1 MSGLKKNDTEKSI
14 KKSSTLNMTEGNIL
28 KLILVYS
35 FPLLLG
41 NLFQNL
47 YNTVDSLVVGN
58 FIGKTSL
65 AAIGSTSSL
74 IHLLVGFFNG
84 FSTGGTI
91 VVSQFFGAKDNDGIR
106 KTVHTMVATTL
117 IVGIILSGAG
127 ILLSPI
133 LLRMMRVPSEVTKEA
148 LSYLTIY
155 FSGIIFLIFYNMT
168 TGILRAVGDS
178 KNPLIFLIISSLLN
192 IVLDITFIVVFKM
205 GIGGAAIATVISQA
219 VSALLVFIRLKT
231 STECYRLDWKYIG
244 IDFSILRKIVRYGF
258 PGALQMTIFSFSNM
272 FAQRYINI
280 FGADVI
286 AGQAAFQKIDSLA
299 LLPLISLGVGITT
312 YASQNY
318 GAGKIRRVRVGNEIA
333 MWLSVL
339 ITVIIGVTLVI
350 FAPQLCCLFNND
362 ENVVRY
368 GSFFVRTAS
377 CVCMIR
383 SINEVYTGTLNGV
396 GNPKAPVIIKLSGFV
411 LFRQLWLFVV
421 TRFSDSFF
429 LVGISFAVGWA
440 FGNIVIAIY
449 YYWYMNKR
457 FGKLEKVKEGE

>member
-65 AAIGSTSSL
+65 AAIGSTASL

-91 VVSQFFGAKDNDGIR
+91 VVSQFFGAKDNEGIR

-133 LLRMMRVPSEVTKEA
+133 LLRMMRVPSEVTKQA
-148 LSYLTIY
+148 LTYLTIY
-155 FSGIIFLIFYNMT
+155 FSGIIFLIFYNMA

-219 VSALLVFIRLKT
+219 VSAFLVFIRLKT

-244 IDFSILRKIVRYGF
+244 IDFSILRKIIRYGF

-339 ITVIIGVTLVI
+339 ITVVIGVTLAI
-350 FAPQLCCLFNND
+350 FAPQLCRLFNND

>member
-1 MSGLKKNDTEKSI
+1 MSGLKKNDVEKSI

-65 AAIGSTSSL
+65 AAIGSTASL

-91 VVSQFFGAKDNDGIR
+91 VVSQFFGAKDNEGIR

-133 LLRMMRVPSEVTKEA
+133 LLRMMRVPSEVIKEA
-148 LSYLTIY
+148 LTYLTIY
-155 FSGIIFLIFYNMT
+155 FSGIIFLIFYNMS

-219 VSALLVFIRLKT
+219 VSAFLVFIRLKT

-244 IDFSILRKIVRYGF
+244 IDFSILKKIVRYGF

-339 ITVIIGVTLVI
+339 ITVVIGVTLAI
-350 FAPQLCCLFNND
+350 FAPQLCRLFNND

>member
-1 MSGLKKNDTEKSI
+1 MSDSKKCEVARTNKQSA
-14 KKSSTLNMTEGNIL
+14 TLNMTEGNIL

-65 AAIGSTSSL
+65 AAIGSTASL

-106 KTVHTMVATTL
+106 KTVHTMIATTL

-148 LSYLTIY
+148 LTYLTIY
-155 FSGIIFLIFYNMT
+155 FSGIIFLIFYNMA

-205 GIGGAAIATVISQA
+205 RIGGAAIATVISQA

-244 IDFSILRKIVRYGF
+244 IDFSILRKIIRYGF

-339 ITVIIGVTLVI
+339 ITVVIGVTLAI
-350 FAPQLCCLFNND
+350 FAPQLCRLFNND

>member
-1 MSGLKKNDTEKSI
+1 MSDSKKCEVARTN
-14 KKSSTLNMTEGNIL
+14 KKSATLNMTEGNIL

-91 VVSQFFGAKDNDGIR
+91 VVSQFFGAKDNEGIR

-148 LSYLTIY
+148 LTYLTIY
-155 FSGIIFLIFYNMT
+155 FSGIIFLIFYNMA

-219 VSALLVFIRLKT
+219 VSAFLVFIRLKT

-244 IDFSILRKIVRYGF
+244 IDFSILRKIIRYGF

-339 ITVIIGVTLVI
+339 ITVVIGVTLAI
-350 FAPQLCCLFNND
+350 FAPQLCRLFNND

-457 FGKLEKVKEGE
+457 FGKL

>member
-65 AAIGSTSSL
+65 AAIGSTASL

-91 VVSQFFGAKDNDGIR
+91 VVSQFFGAKDNEGIK
-106 KTVHTMVATTL
+106 KTVHTMVATTI

-148 LSYLTIY
+148 LTYLTIY
-155 FSGIIFLIFYNMT
+155 FSGIIFLIFYNMA

-231 STECYRLDWKYIG
+231 STECYKLDWKYIG

-339 ITVIIGVTLVI
+339 ITVVIGVTLAI
-350 FAPQLCCLFNND
+350 FAPQLCRLFNND

-457 FGKLEKVKEGE
+457 FGKLEKIKEGE

>member
-1 MSGLKKNDTEKSI
+1 MSDSKKCEVVRTNR
-14 KKSSTLNMTEGNIL
+14 KSSTLNMTEGNIL

-47 YNTVDSLVVGN
+47 YNTVDSLIVGN

-65 AAIGSTSSL
+65 AAIGSTGSL

-84 FSTGGTI
+84 FSMGGTV
-91 VVSQFFGAKDNDGIR
+91 VVSQFFGAGDREKVQ
-106 KTVHTMVATTL
+106 KTVHTMVAATI
-117 IVGIILSGAG
+117 IVGIILTGIG
-127 ILLSPI
+127 ILLSPY
-133 LLRMMRVPSEVTKEA
+133 LLRLMKVPEDVRKEA
-148 LSYLTIY
+148 LIYLAIY
-155 FSGIIFLIFYNMT
+155 FSGILFLIFYNMS
-168 TGILRAVGDS
+168 TGILRAVGDT
-178 KNPLIFLIISSLLN
+178 KNPLIYLIISSILN
-192 IVLDITFIVVFKM
+192 IILDLFFIVVLKK
-205 GIGGAAIATVISQA
+205 GIGGAALATVVSQA
-219 VSALLVFIRLKT
+219 VSASLVLIRLKT
-231 STECYRLDWKYIG
+231 SQECYRLEWKKIK
-244 IDFSILRKIVRYGF
+244 IDFTILRKIIKYGF

-272 FAQRYINI
+272 LAQRYINV

-318 GAGKIRRVRVGNEIA
+318 GAGKIHRVRIGNEIA

-339 ITVIIGVTLVI
+339 ITVVIGVTLAI
-350 FAPQLCCLFNND
+350 FAPQLCGLFNSD

-411 LFRQLWLFVV
+411 VFRQLWLFVV

-440 FGNIVIAIY
+440 FGNIVIAFY

-457 FGKLEKVKEGE
+457 FGKFEKVRKEK

>member
-1 MSGLKKNDTEKSI
+1 MSGLKKNDVEKSI

-58 FIGKTSL
+58 FIGKNSL
-65 AAIGSTSSL
+65 AAIGSTASL

-91 VVSQFFGAKDNDGIR
+91 VVSQFFGAKDNEGIR

-148 LSYLTIY
+148 LTYLTIY
-155 FSGIIFLIFYNMT
+155 FSGIIFLIFYNIS

-219 VSALLVFIRLKT
+219 VSAFLVFIRLKT

-339 ITVIIGVTLVI
+339 ITVVIGVTLAI
-350 FAPQLCCLFNND
+350 FAPQLCRLFNND

>member
-1 MSGLKKNDTEKSI
+1 MSDSKKCEVARTN
-14 KKSSTLNMTEGNIL
+14 KKSATLNMTEGNIL

-91 VVSQFFGAKDNDGIR
+91 VVSQFFGAKDNEGIR

-148 LSYLTIY
+148 LTYLTIY
-155 FSGIIFLIFYNMT
+155 FSGIIFLIFYNMA

-219 VSALLVFIRLKT
+219 VSAFLVFIRLKT

-244 IDFSILRKIVRYGF
+244 IDFSILRKIIRYGF

-339 ITVIIGVTLVI
+339 ITVVIGVTLAI
-350 FAPQLCCLFNND
+350 FAPQLCRLFNND

-457 FGKLEKVKEGE
+457 FGKLEKLKEGE

>member
-1 MSGLKKNDTEKSI
+1 MSELKKFKTDSPL
-14 KKSSTLNMTEGNIL
+14 KKSSTLDMTEGNIL

-35 FPLLLG
+35 LPLLLG

-58 FIGKTSL
+58 FIGKNSL
-65 AAIGSTSSL
+65 AAIGSTASL

-91 VVSQFFGAKDNDGIR
+91 VVSQFFGAKDDAGVQ
-106 KTVHTMVATTL
+106 KTVHTMVAATL
-117 IVGIILSGAG
+117 IVGIILAGAG
-127 ILLSPI
+127 ILLSPF
-133 LLRMMRVPSEVTKEA
+133 LLRMMRVPPEVTKEA
-148 LSYLTIY
+148 LTYLAIY
-155 FSGIIFLIFYNMT
+155 FSGIIFLIFYNMAS
-168 TGILRAVGDS
+168 GILRAVGDS
-178 KNPLIFLIISSLLN
+178 KNPLIYLIISSLLN
-192 IVLDITFIVVFKM
+192 IALDVIFIVVFKM
-205 GIGGAAIATVISQA
+205 GIGGAAVATVISQA
-219 VSALLVFIRLKT
+219 LSSILILIRLI
-231 STECYRLDWKYIG
+231 SSRECYRLEGKRIK
-244 IDFSILRKIVRYGF
+244 IDFYILKQIIRYGF

-318 GAGKIRRVRVGNEIA
+318 GAGKISRVRIGNEIA

-339 ITVIIGVTLVI
+339 ITVVIGVTLAI
-350 FAPQLCCLFNND
+350 FAPQLCRLFNND
-362 ENVVRY
+362 ENVIRY

-396 GNPKAPVIIKLSGFV
+396 GNPKAPVIIKLGGFV
-411 LFRQLWLFVV
+411 VFRQLWLFVV

-457 FGKLEKVKEGE
+457 FGKLEKAKEGE

>member
-1 MSGLKKNDTEKSI
+1 M
-14 KKSSTLNMTEGNIL
+14 
-28 KLILVYS
+28 
-35 FPLLLG
+35 
-41 NLFQNL
+41 
-47 YNTVDSLVVGN
+47 
-58 FIGKTSL
+58 
-65 AAIGSTSSL
+65 
-74 IHLLVGFFNG
+74 
-84 FSTGGTI
+84 
-91 VVSQFFGAKDNDGIR
+91 
-106 KTVHTMVATTL
+106 
-117 IVGIILSGAG
+117 
-127 ILLSPI
+127 
-133 LLRMMRVPSEVTKEA
+133 
-148 LSYLTIY
+148 
-155 FSGIIFLIFYNMT
+155 
-168 TGILRAVGDS
+168 LRAVGDS

-231 STECYRLDWKYIG
+231 STECYRLDWKYIR
-244 IDFSILRKIVRYGF
+244 IDFSILRKIIRYGF

-339 ITVIIGVTLVI
+339 ITVVIGVTLAI
-350 FAPQLCCLFNND
+350 FAPQLCRLFNND

-440 FGNIVIAIY
+440 FGNIVIAFY